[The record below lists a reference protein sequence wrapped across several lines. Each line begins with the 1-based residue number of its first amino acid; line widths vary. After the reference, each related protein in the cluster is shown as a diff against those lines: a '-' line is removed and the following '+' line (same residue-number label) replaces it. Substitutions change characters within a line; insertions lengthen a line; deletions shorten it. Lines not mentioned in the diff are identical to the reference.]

1 MGEIINKISFNGNLY
16 DITIPHGTVS
26 ALQGGTNY
34 NVVQVSSLPAV
45 GQMIAITFPVEL
57 ITPVV
62 VFQTDNVETEVST
75 PMAIMYKGRGILADR
90 IIPYSTYSFIVTQDA
105 VSGRLN
111 LTLIGDF
118 DTDTSLGFHASAST
132 SYGVATISTYGHV
145 KTVTGDL
152 STITSH
158 TDGHAA
164 AAYHSHSNYITT
176 SQLPDKLNSLN
187 YNKTFYLSLATS
199 SEEIEADERNG
210 INIHHISFD
219 AGVGISHELE
229 NGDMLIFPLS
239 VRMSYGY
246 GGDYYMLSKFTIL
259 TPSGECVFTFSD
271 PHKNKFYGVSSSN
284 YKLICVV
291 ENDTYLRVLNPVET
305 MMSWNA
311 YTATTAN
318 YASTATTAN
327 YASTSTTA
335 NYATTA
341 GNASRATLAAAA
353 SYMQTTRYI
362 DGLAFNGSTNV
373 SHYGVCTAAGNTA
386 IKRVSIPGLTAV
398 TGAVARVKFTNAHT
412 VTTTTTATRARLVLN
427 NATYSG
433 TRTTGIIRAFSTGFY
448 LLAGNSWAAGQIV
461 EMIYDGTYWNI
472 ISPYVKTNG
481 VLVNPGTPG
490 GDLT

>member
-26 ALQGGTNY
+26 ALQSGTNY
-34 NVVQVSSLPAV
+34 NVVQVSSLPVV

-90 IIPYSTYSFIVTQDA
+90 ITLDSTYPFIITQDA

-158 TDGHAA
+158 RDGYAA
-164 AAYHSHSNYITT
+164 AAYHSHSNYVTT
-176 SQLPDKLNSLN
+176 SQLPDQLNSLN

-199 SEEIEADERNG
+199 SEEIEVDDRNG

-271 PHKNKFYGVSSSN
+271 TLNNKFYGISSSN
-284 YKLICVV
+284 YNLICVV
-291 ENDTYLRVLNPVET
+291 ENNQYLRVLNPVEIT
-305 MMSWNA
+305 NSWIA
-311 YTATTAN
+311 YTATTA
-318 YASTATTAN
+318 S
-327 YASTSTTA
+327 TA

-341 GNASRATLAAAA
+341 TQANKIS
-353 SYMQTTRYI
+353 TTRYI
-362 DGLAFNGSTNV
+362 DGLAFNGSANV
-373 SHYGVCTAAGNTA
+373 SRYGVCTAAGNTA
-386 IKRVSIPGLTAV
+386 IKKVSIPGLTAV
-398 TGAVARVKFTNAHT
+398 TGAIAHVKFTNVHT

-427 NATYSG
+427 NATYN
-433 TRTTGIIRAFSTGFY
+433 TAKQTGIIRAFSTGY
-448 LLAGNSWAAGQIV
+448 CLPTENSWAANQIV

-472 ISPYVKTNG
+472 ISPYIKYNNVGNATGGNG
-481 VLVNPGTPG
+481 DIQN
-490 GDLT
+490 

>member
-26 ALQGGTNY
+26 ALQSGTNY

-90 IIPYSTYSFIVTQDA
+90 IIPYSTYSFIVTQDT

-145 KTVTGDL
+145 KTITGNL

-158 TDGHAA
+158 RDGHAA
-164 AAYHSHSNYITT
+164 AAYHSHSNYVTT
-176 SQLPDKLNSLN
+176 SQLPDQLNSLN
-187 YNKTFYLSLATS
+187 YHKTFYFSIASS
-199 SEEIEADERNG
+199 SEEIEVDERNG

-259 TPSGECVFTFSD
+259 TPYGESVFTFSD
-271 PHKNKFYGVSSSN
+271 PLKNKFYGVSSSN
-284 YKLICVV
+284 CNLICVV
-291 ENDTYLRVLNPVET
+291 ENDTNLRVLNPVET

-335 NYATTA
+335 KYATTA
-341 GNASRATLAAAA
+341 TQANKMS
-353 SYMQTTRYI
+353 TTRYI
-362 DGLAFNGSTNV
+362 DGLAFNGSANV
-373 SHYGVCTAAGNTA
+373 SRYGVCTAVGNTA

-398 TGAVARVKFTNAHT
+398 TGAVARVKFTNVHT

-427 NATYSG
+427 DATYS
-433 TRTTGIIRAFSTGFY
+433 TTKTTGIIRAFSTGY
-448 LLAGNSWAAGQIV
+448 CLPTENSWAANQIV

-472 ISPYVKTNG
+472 ISPYIKYNNVGNATGGNG
-481 VLVNPGTPG
+481 DIQN
-490 GDLT
+490 